1 MEIVHYRTDDG
12 TDIYQDWL
20 DSLRDKRARAAV
32 LRRVDRVAAG
42 NFGEHRSCRDGVFEM
57 KIDVGPGY
65 RVYYFQHG
73 RLLIVLLSGG
83 DKRTQDADI
92 NNAVAYR
99 KNFLRKMEEEK
110 YE

>member
-12 TDIYQDWL
+12 TDIYQEWL
-20 DSLRDKRARAAV
+20 DSLRDRRARAAV
-32 LRRVDRVAAG
+32 LRRVDRAADG
-42 NFGEHRSCRDGVFEM
+42 NFGDHRLCRDGVFEM

-65 RVYYFQHG
+65 RVYYFQYD
-73 RLLIVLLSGG
+73 RMLVVLLSGG

-99 KNFLRKMEEEK
+99 KNFLRKMEKENHE
-110 YE
+110 